1 MYFEGRELKSYGEFV
16 KASDLVIGRVYF
28 RVSFLD
34 EDMAI
39 PEVVPL
45 VFIGWDLSPEEPG
58 LYYQDPGSFFE
69 GKRWDD
75 TNDEP
80 AAEPTDE
87 DANLDGLQNGWF
99 EMESDG
105 TYSHVYEFERA
116 LDSLLTCSLKR
127 RKWDGQVRL
136 PEQPK
141 GVE

>member
-1 MYFEGRELKSYGEFV
+1 MYFEGRELKSYGEFM
-16 KASDLVIGRVYF
+16 KASELVVGRVYF

-45 VFIGWDLSPEEPG
+45 VFIGRDLSPEELG
-58 LYYQDPGSFFE
+58 LYYQDAGSFFE

-80 AAEPTDE
+80 AAESVDE
-87 DANLDGLQNGWF
+87 NADVDGHQNGRF

-105 TYSHVYEFERA
+105 TQPCLRVREGARQPP
-116 LDSLLTCSLKR
+116 DLLAGTTEMG
-127 RKWDGQVRL
+127 WAGATY
-136 PEQPK
+136 
-141 GVE
+141 